1 MQGRVLGGRYH
12 LDEVLG
18 VGGMSTV
25 WRAHDVVL
33 GRDVAVK
40 VLSGRHAGDA
50 GSRRQIRVEARAAA
64 GLAHPNVAQVHDFG
78 ETVEDGQRTPYIV
91 MELVPGPTLHQ
102 RFGGAPLPPPLVFRI
117 CAEVAAGLAA
127 AHADGLVHRDV
138 KPANVILAPTGA
150 KVVDFG
156 IAAGFGAVEDDDL
169 LGTPEYLAPERMTED
184 AVTPASDVYSL
195 GVLLYRLL
203 AGHLPWTASGSAGL
217 LEAHLLTPPAAL
229 PALPGVP
236 SALAQLCERCLA
248 KDPADRPTAAEVAAI
263 LAAAA
268 VSTPAGAFGA
278 AFPDAA
284 GDEPAIAA
292 SVRAPAATGGATA
305 VVPDGSAAAA
315 QSGATAGAAGGATAG
330 AAGGGVAGGSGG
342 GGWRRTRL
350 AAGLAGA
357 TAAGLLVWLVLP
369 APDPISSAPA
379 QADPGVQNP
388 TTPAGLTPA
397 GLPSAGT
404 VSPTPGASGNPGT
417 SGTSAASG
425 PSARPGGG
433 AGPGGPTSPG
443 SATPASV
450 TPTTSAAA
458 PPGPGA
464 AETFAS
470 EGGTVRAR
478 CASPGVAE
486 LLSWAPA
493 APYRTDWVSAG
504 PAAAATVTFVH
515 GNRTVGMTVTCG
527 GLDPS
532 SGTTT
537 TGG

>member
-1 MQGRVLGGRYH
+1 MLGGRYH

-40 VLSGRHAGDA
+40 LLSGRHAADA
-50 GSRRQIRVEARAAA
+50 GSRRQIRVEARVAA

-102 RFGGAPLPPPLVFRI
+102 RFAGAPLPPPLVFRI

-127 AHADGLVHRDV
+127 AHAEGLVHRDV

-156 IAAGFGAVEDDDL
+156 IAAGFGAAEEDDL

-217 LEAHLLTPPAAL
+217 LQAHLSTPPAAL

-236 SALAQLCERCLA
+236 AELAQLCERCLA

-268 VSTPAGAFGA
+268 VPVPAGTPGGPDPGA
-278 AFPDAA
+278 
-284 GDEPAIAA
+284 
-292 SVRAPAATGGATA
+292 
-305 VVPDGSAAAA
+305 DGAAAA
-315 QSGATAGAAGGATAG
+315 VAAPVPV
-330 AAGGGVAGGSGG
+330 AAVTSVAAVDGPGVAGR
-342 GGWRRTRL
+342 RRTRL

-357 TAAGLLVWLVLP
+357 TAAGLLVWLVVP
-369 APDPISSAPA
+369 AADHTASTPA
-379 QADPGVQNP
+379 QAEAGVQNP
-388 TTPAGLTPA
+388 AAPASRSSVETA
-397 GLPSAGT
+397 T
-404 VSPTPGASGNPGT
+404 VASASGSPGT
-417 SGTSAASG
+417 SGASVAPS
-425 PSARPGGG
+425 PSARPVGG
-433 AGPGGPTSPG
+433 AGP
-443 SATPASV
+443 SV
-450 TPTTSAAA
+450 TPSSRGSGAPTSAAPTSA
-458 PPGPGA
+458 APTSAAPPPGPGA

-486 LLSWAPA
+486 LLSWAPT
-493 APYRTDWVSAG
+493 APFRTDWVSAG
-504 PAAAATVTFVH
+504 PASAATVTFVH
-515 GNRTVGMTVTCG
+515 GNRTVGMTVTCD
-527 GLDPS
+527 GLDPR

-537 TGG
+537 SGG

>member
-1 MQGRVLGGRYH
+1 MLGGRYH

-25 WRAHDVVL
+25 WRAHDLVL

-50 GSRRQIRVEARAAA
+50 SSRRQIRVEARAAA

-78 ETVEDGQRTPYIV
+78 ETVEEGQRTPYIV

-102 RFGGAPLPPPLVFRI
+102 RFAGAPLPPPLVFRI

-236 SALAQLCERCLA
+236 SALARLCERCLA

-278 AFPDAA
+278 AFPYAA

-305 VVPDGSAAAA
+305 VVPG
-315 QSGATAGAAGGATAG
+315 GTTAGAAGGAAVGAG
-330 AAGGGVAGGSGG
+330 AAGG

-369 APDPISSAPA
+369 APDPISTAPA

-388 TTPAGLTPA
+388 AALAGSAPAGQ
-397 GLPSAGT
+397 PSAGT
-404 VSPTPGASGNPGT
+404 VPTTPGASGNPGT
-417 SGTSAASG
+417 SGASAASG
-425 PSARPGGG
+425 PSARPVGGTG
-433 AGPGGPTSPG
+433 SGVPSSPG
-443 SATPASV
+443 SVAPASV
-450 TPTTSAAA
+450 TPTSAAP

-486 LLSWAPA
+486 LLSWAPV

-527 GLDPS
+527 GLDLS

-537 TGG
+537 TRG